1 MSGNSANRAQNRQME
16 NKPERVPVD
25 GMRDV
30 MTVHG
35 KDPAYKY
42 RWVTDTDE
50 KGSRIWKF
58 KRGGW
63 ELATLDSE
71 ESRIQVG
78 QEAVYKSKEDG
89 SLVRLHT
96 GDGRYSYLMRIK
108 KEWYDA
114 DQASKEENIAE
125 MEAGITGTQT
135 SQGDANHGQYGSVR
149 FEK

>member
-1 MSGNSANRAQNRQME
+1 MSNNSGNRPQNRQTE
-16 NKPERVPVD
+16 NKVERIPVD

-63 ELATLDSE
+63 ELATLDGHDSK
-71 ESRIQVG
+71 ITVG

-89 SLVRLHT
+89 SLVRLHS
-96 GDGRYSYLMRIK
+96 GEGRFSYLMRIK
-108 KEWYDA
+108 KEWYSE
-114 DQASKEENIAE
+114 DQESKEKSLKE
-125 MEAGITGTQT
+125 MEEGIMGTQT
-135 SQGDANHGQYGSVR
+135 SQGDANHGQYGSVGY
-149 FEK
+149 EK